1 VTAKQRQRYTGRRRR
16 HKLRINQESS
26 SHSGPDKRQGIQ
38 KGTSVKMKRKQRS
51 WEMRISF
58 EEEEELE
65 GDWMT

>member
-1 VTAKQRQRYTGRRRR
+1 
-16 HKLRINQESS
+16 LRINQESS

-38 KGTSVKMKRKQRS
+38 KGKNVKMKRKQRS